1 MIKLKTLLEQSGWSN
16 SPEAPIYWIKKH
28 APSIAIKLGE
38 QIDKEL
44 GGGANGVAFLLKSG
58 KVLKITGDNREAA
71 AASRYRTKQNVPHIV
86 SVYDVRKLEGDIVD
100 PNDPTLDTIIRN
112 MIESADQH
120 YVIVMDYVTPFNDNE
135 QRVWREISDDY
146 LSPRFSDEITRE
158 ELESFIDEHQNL
170 TLPERWID
178 TMITQ
183 RQSVLAAFRRNSV
196 YTLEAHGEN
205 MGWNRQGQLVH
216 FDWWMRLDSDHD
228 LIQQFETHPRR
239 LNKSIKYDAS
249 GIDTPNDPSM

>member
-1 MIKLKTLLEQSGWSN
+1 MIKLKTLLTESGWSN

-44 GGGANGVAFLLKSG
+44 GGGYNGVAFLLKSG

-100 PNDPTLDTIIRN
+100 PDDPTLDTIIRN
-112 MIESADQH
+112 MIESANQH
-120 YVIVMDYVTPFNDNE
+120 YVIIMDYVTPFTDHE
-135 QRVWREISDDY
+135 KDVWDRIYLDY
-146 LSPRFSDEITRE
+146 LNPRFTDEITE
-158 ELESFIDEHQNL
+158 NELLSYVDENDWL
-170 TLPERWID
+170 TLPINWID
-178 TMITQ
+178 KIITQ
-183 RQSVLAAFRRNSV
+183 RQSVLAAFKRNSV
-196 YTLEAHGEN
+196 FAQEAHPEN

-216 FDWWMRLDSDHD
+216 FDWWMHDQKSDFQND
-228 LIQQFETHPRR
+228 MQNRPRR
-239 LNKSIKYDAS
+239 LNKSVQYDAS
-249 GIDTPNDPSM
+249 GIDTPNDPTM

>member
-1 MIKLKTLLEQSGWSN
+1 MIRLKTLLIESLRSEDPN
-16 SPEAPIYWIKKH
+16 HVLYWILKH
-28 APSIAIKLGE
+28 ASNIAIKLGE
-38 QIDKEL
+38 QVDKEL
-44 GGGANGVAFLLKSG
+44 GGGANGVAFLLRSG
-58 KVLKITGDNREAA
+58 KVLKITGDTQEVA
-71 AASRYRTKQNVPHIV
+71 AASRYRTKQRVPHLV

-100 PNDPTLDTIIRN
+100 PNSPDYAKFKTSWDRGR
-112 MIESADQH
+112 QY
-120 YVIVMDYVTPFNDNE
+120 YVIIMDEVTPFNNNE

-183 RQSVLAAFRRNSV
+183 RQSVLSAFRRNSV

-205 MGWNRQGQLVH
+205 MGWNRHGKLVH

-228 LIQQFETHPRR
+228 LIQQFETRPRR
-239 LNKSIKYDAS
+239 LNKSVQYDAS
-249 GIDTPNDPSM
+249 GINTPNDPTM

>member
-1 MIKLKTLLEQSGWSN
+1 MIKLKTLLTESGWSN

-28 APSIAIKLGE
+28 APIIAVKLGE

-44 GGGANGVAFLLKSG
+44 GGGYNGVAFLLKSG

-100 PNDPTLDTIIRN
+100 PNDPTIDTIIRN
-112 MIESADQH
+112 MIDSADQH
-120 YVIVMDYVTPFNDNE
+120 YVIIMDYVTPFGDHE
-135 QRVWREISDDY
+135 KQVWDRISADY
-146 LSPRFSDEITRE
+146 LNPRFDDAITRDELVSYME
-158 ELESFIDEHQNL
+158 ENSYLR
-170 TLPERWID
+170 LPEDWID
-178 TMITQ
+178 KMITQ

-196 YTLEAHGEN
+196 FAQEAHSEN

-216 FDWWMRLDSDHD
+216 FDWWMSVESD
-228 LIQQFETHPRR
+228 FFGTHRFQTRPRR
-239 LNKSIKYDAS
+239 LNKSVQYDAS
-249 GIDTPNDPSM
+249 GIDTPNDPTM